1 MIPHGIREISPGSR
15 PQAEHPGE
23 NQRLPVRTPA
33 GVPEWRDRHLLT
45 DQVRTMASTYLSL
58 HYHLVFGTKDRMPM
72 IDSSWRPRL
81 HEYLGGT
88 VRGLEGIPEAIGG
101 VADHVHLIVGL
112 KSTHCVADFVRDLK
126 KAATNWV
133 HETLREDKFAWQNGY
148 AAFSVSAT
156 SRQAVKEY
164 IARQEEHHRTK
175 TFREEWIAML
185 DRAGI
190 DYDLRFLD

>member
-1 MIPHGIREISPGSR
+1 
-15 PQAEHPGE
+15 
-23 NQRLPVRTPA
+23 
-33 GVPEWRDRHLLT
+33 
-45 DQVRTMASTYLSL
+45 
-58 HYHLVFGTKDRMPM
+58 M

-88 VRGLEGIPEAIGG
+88 VRGLEGVPEAVGG
-101 VADHVHLIVGL
+101 VADHVHLLVGL
-112 KSTHCVADFVRDLK
+112 KSTHCLADFVRDLK

-133 HETLREDKFAWQNGY
+133 HETLHEDKFSWQNGY

-156 SRQAVKEY
+156 SRQAVREY

-190 DYDLRFLD
+190 EYDPRFLD